1 MFRPIAQNAV
11 RIAARGTRSAAT
23 LQTEGVKGQDFKA
36 LRNGVKE
43 HAHGTTDLWRKISFY
58 VCIPVSL

>member
-23 LQTEGVKGQDFKA
+23 LQTEGVKGRDFKA
-36 LRNGVKE
+36 LRDGVKE
-43 HAHGTTDLWRKISFY
+43 HSHGA
-58 VCIPVSL
+58 